1 MDRHFG
7 VDVGPGFDSVLWSIH
22 DSVCGL
28 ILSCGQFMI
37 LYVFIYLFIFCIE
50 NIFVIVISRCNA
62 LIKTMYFQG
71 VTETQTSE
79 NSTDGIKTEGEEK
92 AKSSAPKDTKEGQ
105 KEQNEKLKSKKDEE
119 ENVEVEMVIN
129 KKDVKPEEKPIIDN
143 RVSTIISLVKEEP
156 KESEVAWNAVSVVKA
171 PGCVKQ
177 EVSAKAEVREE
188 TSEKTLEEVERT
200 FKNDQQAK
208 IPLKKRELKLSEGF
222 GNNLNSNSNHH
233 SNNTL
238 NNNGTL
244 SSGII
249 VRNPSVV
256 LSKGPWP
263 SKEEAPSPEEGRTVV
278 CSKSSDVTGIGI
290 KRETRPD
297 ICNGEIAPG
306 RNLSLNVREHCVS
319 VGVIMGPLDRK
330 KSFVDH
336 NVQGTADINGLA
348 GNYIKTVTSCNN
360 EGKGDPAA
368 KHDGIPSPGT
378 VRQSVLVRKAPT
390 PEVVETIL
398 PKPFEGQVKR
408 TPEADLSTVVV
419 NKLDRKTE
427 ESSCLVNI
435 PQSADET
442 ETKVFKETKP
452 QTTEKSSECSGIE
465 EEIAEEEEEEEEDEG
480 TVGKGQGQAENKIT
494 EDLDGSPRAFSKESE
509 SGSSGDDGSEPD
521 EGPDEVSSEIQKEG
535 IRLKIKIPMHR
546 RTPEFQREIEQE
558 QQEAS
563 DGHSLR
569 RSARICRPSPKLA
582 EIQDRRQ
589 EKKHAGSSG
598 VQEDKEPGDSE
609 VRKNSQ
615 KKENLRK
622 TDSDGQN
629 KPGKVSVLSRWCT
642 AIQSVVE
649 EFFFFPSTT
658 FFLTMSFILNL
669 FPDAKATST
678 PQMDQLSVKGA

>member
-1 MDRHFG
+1 M
-7 VDVGPGFDSVLWSIH
+7 
-22 DSVCGL
+22 
-28 ILSCGQFMI
+28 
-37 LYVFIYLFIFCIE
+37 
-50 NIFVIVISRCNA
+50 
-62 LIKTMYFQG
+62 
-71 VTETQTSE
+71 TETQTSE
-79 NSTDGIKTEGEEK
+79 KSNGLKREGAEK
-92 AKSSAPKDTKEGQ
+92 AKSSTSKDKKEGQ
-105 KEQNEKLKSKKDEE
+105 KEQNEKLKSTFKKDEE
-119 ENVEVEMVIN
+119 ENIEMEMVIN
-129 KKDVKPEEKPIIDN
+129 KKDVKSEEKPVIDN

-156 KESEVAWNAVSVVKA
+156 KESDVAWNAVSVVKA
-171 PGCVKQ
+171 PACAKQ

-188 TSEKTLEEVERT
+188 TSEKTLEEVEKT

-222 GNNLNSNSNHH
+222 GNNLNSNNNHH
-233 SNNTL
+233 SNNTP

-249 VRNPSVV
+249 VRNPSVL

-278 CSKSSDVTGIGI
+278 CSKSSDVIGIGI

-297 ICNGEIAPG
+297 LCNGEMAPG
-306 RNLSLNVREHCVS
+306 RNISLNVREHCVS

-336 NVQGTADINGLA
+336 NVPVAADVNGLA

-360 EGKGDPAA
+360 EGKGDLAA

-378 VRQSVLVRKAPT
+378 VRQSVLVRKATT
-390 PEVVETIL
+390 PEGVETIL
-398 PKPFEGQVKR
+398 SKPFEGQVMR
-408 TPEADLSTVVV
+408 TPEADLNKVVI
-419 NKLDRKTE
+419 NKLDQKTE
-427 ESSCLVNI
+427 ESSCSVNI

-442 ETKVFKETKP
+442 VNKVFKETKP
-452 QTTEKSSECSGIE
+452 QTMEKSAGCSGIE
-465 EEIAEEEEEEEEDEG
+465 EEIAEEEEEEEDEG

-494 EDLDGSPRAFSKESE
+494 EDLDGSPKAFSKESE
-509 SGSSGDDGSEPD
+509 SGSSGDEGSEPD

-546 RTPEFQREIEQE
+546 RTPEFQRERERE

-589 EKKHAGSSG
+589 EKKHVGSFG

-622 TDSDGQN
+622 TDTDGQN
-629 KPGKVSVLSRWCT
+629 KPGKVSVKVCGVAQYRVTWK
-642 AIQSVVE
+642 
-649 EFFFFPSTT
+649 
-658 FFLTMSFILNL
+658 FFLLQHLTMAFTLTL

-678 PQMDQLSVKGA
+678 PQMDQLPVKGA